1 MACPLKAILN
11 NEDLSPRKAHG
22 QDVTVRATGPE
33 ISRMYQAGPLISHG
47 YDPPFAFSS
56 NRGRLYQRR
65 AARALRRFFP
75 PFALSSNRGV
85 PYQRRA
91 GRSLTHVQN
100 PPTLP
105 LSGRPAVRRRLNN
118 WIDAGPPSHETNVN
132 RFSVFQAL
140 LGHPE
145 LTFEFAKQLDVGDL
159 VSLYAISK
167 DFHTLV
173 DRRFT
178 AMMLAQSLEKAPE
191 SSRTFR
197 FKCYKNLCIY
207 DPAARPNLEIA
218 GQTRDVPSLRWLR
231 MILFREKV
239 VDEIISCLAAE
250 GHRLPKRASLVI
262 KKIWFTMDIG
272 DNHRR
277 IGLIHNT
284 AFWGDQDL
292 QIATWFFMKLDM
304 RFTDPVDGNGEIR
317 LSQML
322 FAERSL
328 STLWKVLKRERVVT
342 AYELLQMY
350 VRWNHLPAQRHW
362 GTRIC
367 GVPGNAVGRGQLEGW
382 GVGREK
388 LLRPDELIVREAI
401 RRRLD
406 LDTEYLHMMLWGY
419 IDPSTFEDIWG
430 TESDAEE
437 GARTSE
443 TGESLGDGSE
453 DLVSHE
459 EQEEMD
465 YGE

>member
-22 QDVTVRATGPE
+22 EDVTARGTGPE
-33 ISRMYQAGPLISHG
+33 ISRMHQADPLISNV
-47 YDPPFAFSS
+47 YSS
-56 NRGRLYQRR
+56 
-65 AARALRRFFP
+65 
-75 PFALSSNRGV
+75 PFALSSNRGAL
-85 PYQRRA
+85 YQRRG
-91 GRSLTHVQN
+91 GRSLTHIQN
-100 PPTLP
+100 PRTPP
-105 LSGRPAVRRRLNN
+105 SSGRPAVRRRPNN

-132 RFSVFQAL
+132 RFSIFTEL

-145 LTFEFAKQLDVGDL
+145 LTFEFIKHLDVEDL

-178 AMMLAQSLEKAPE
+178 ATILAQSLDKAPE

-207 DPAARPNLEIA
+207 DPAARPNVEVA
-218 GQTRDVPSLRWLR
+218 GQIRDVPSFRWLR

-239 VDEIISCLAAE
+239 VDEIIACLAAE

-284 AFWGDQDL
+284 SFWEDQDL
-292 QIATWFFMKLDM
+292 NIATWFFMKLNM
-304 RFTDPVDGNGEIR
+304 RLTDPVDGNGEIR
-317 LSQML
+317 LSQMI

-342 AYELLQMY
+342 PYEMLQMY
-350 VRWNHLPAQRHW
+350 VRWTHRPARRHW
-362 GTRIC
+362 GMRIC
-367 GVPGNAVGRGQLEGW
+367 GVPANAVGRGQLEGW

-388 LLRPDELIVREAI
+388 LLRPDELVVREAI
-401 RRRLD
+401 RRRLE
-406 LDTEYLHMMLWGY
+406 LDNEYLHMMLWGY

-430 TESDAEE
+430 TENDAEE
-437 GARTSE
+437 GAS
-443 TGESLGDGSE
+443 TGENWEDVSE
-453 DLVSHE
+453 DLGND